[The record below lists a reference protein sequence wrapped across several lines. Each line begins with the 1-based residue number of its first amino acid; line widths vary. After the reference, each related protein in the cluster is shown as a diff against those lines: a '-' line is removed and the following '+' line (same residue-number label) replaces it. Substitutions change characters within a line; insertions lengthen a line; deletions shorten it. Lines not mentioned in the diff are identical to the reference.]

1 MHDEHNEMLEQD
13 ELTLGHSLDFEL
25 DEQRLDNEHDLD
37 DDELDF
43 DELVLDLGH
52 LLPPNNKLKIKLI
65 M

>member
-1 MHDEHNEMLEQD
+1 MLEQD

-43 DELVLDLGH
+43 NELVLDLGH